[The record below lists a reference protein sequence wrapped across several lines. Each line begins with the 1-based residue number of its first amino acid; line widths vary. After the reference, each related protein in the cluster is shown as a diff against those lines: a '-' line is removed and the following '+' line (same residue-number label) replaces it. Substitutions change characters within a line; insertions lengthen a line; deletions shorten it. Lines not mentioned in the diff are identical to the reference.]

1 MKNRCLPACLIVRNI
16 CLILALVGG
25 SVMLSAEIH
34 AAANQQ
40 QQQTRA
46 LRQLFVY
53 QILLGAEQQQQ

>member
-1 MKNRCLPACLIVRNI
+1 MKNRCLPTCLIVRNI
-16 CLILALVGG
+16 CLILALVGS
-25 SVMLSAEIH
+25 SVVLSAEIH

-53 QILLGAEQQQQ
+53 QILLGTEQQQ